1 MGIFLIYSFSGC
13 FIGFVLFCVSL
24 SGHVTGLYFQ
34 VQNMGHESDLVTRE
48 TPVSKSDHLAGLG
61 KFRSHHPRQGREI
74 RW

>member
-34 VQNMGHESDLVTRE
+34 VQNMGHESDLVRDPSLE
-48 TPVSKSDHLAGLG
+48 VGSSGWVG
-61 KFRSHHPRQGREI
+61 KI
-74 RW
+74 